1 MKKTLGLDLGSNS
14 LGWAVLD
21 DITGDFLN
29 KGVVVFPEG
38 VTEKDDLK
46 TPAAMRKLARYMG
59 KFRRMSDEFKRQIM
73 SMDVSELSGE
83 RTGSGDANR
92 DDVTP

>member
-1 MKKTLGLDLGSNS
+1 MWSWLVIAVIAFVVLGP
-14 LGWAVLD
+14 
-21 DITGDFLN
+21 
-29 KGVVVFPEG
+29 KEM
-38 VTEKDDLK
+38 
-46 TPAAMRKLARYMG
+46 PAAMRKLARYMG